1 MRQPTDTWITCS
13 AKCHGYLATD
23 YSWHKSKFNFTPK
36 KKVYAVED
44 GVVTFSGMTTGDCGN
59 LIEYIGQKKRA
70 YGNCHLS
77 KRSVV
82 EGQKIKEGEVIG
94 IMGHT
99 GLPTKNGVHLHLRM
113 TVNGKPVDPDK
124 TITEVINMSCK
135 DDIKKQKTRADYYKN
150 KARDQQ
156 KRAEYYKNK
165 SRGQSSLIESL
176 QVKLQEL
183 LDKIKGVKK

>member
-1 MRQPTDTWITCS
+1 
-13 AKCHGYLATD
+13 
-23 YSWHKSKFNFTPK
+23 
-36 KKVYAVED
+36 
-44 GVVTFSGMTTGDCGN
+44 
-59 LIEYIGQKKRA
+59 
-70 YGNCHLS
+70 
-77 KRSVV
+77 
-82 EGQKIKEGEVIG
+82 
-94 IMGHT
+94 
-99 GLPTKNGVHLHLRM
+99 
-113 TVNGKPVDPDK
+113 
-124 TITEVINMSCK
+124 MSCK